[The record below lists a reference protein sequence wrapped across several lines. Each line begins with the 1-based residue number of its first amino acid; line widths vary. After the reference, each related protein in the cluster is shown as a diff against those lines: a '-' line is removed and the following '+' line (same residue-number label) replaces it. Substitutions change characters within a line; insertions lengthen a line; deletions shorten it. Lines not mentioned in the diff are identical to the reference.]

1 MKKLLPLA
9 IPLILSQLI
18 QQLMI
23 FTDIW
28 MFSRIGINEMAAG
41 GLGAQTFFIT
51 FIVAAS
57 IIGCSAN
64 LISISYGKL
73 CLDRKSAEKEIS
85 MHLKGSILLTLIFT
99 VILIFVFNFIPNI
112 MLYFG
117 QKREIVFLANEYLSA
132 LKWSIFPSLMIF
144 VLRALS
150 GSYGKVRSIMILSL
164 ATVMLNIP
172 LTYFFAFYLKM
183 GISGVGWGTTVANF
197 SGMIGYG
204 FWVFR
209 QNEFTKYSLFK
220 NLDEYKLSSMKP
232 ILFIGLPIALA
243 TVLEYGL
250 IASGSFFVGVLG
262 VAALA
267 TQQILLQCLNF
278 SYNVSYGLAQA
289 SAIISGRN
297 YGQNNINEIS
307 NITKK
312 TLLLVTISS
321 GLFALFYNL
330 NPKFLLDLFEISPI
344 LRTKEFINN
353 FQIILVVMGLTLVAD
368 AWQISIISILRSM
381 KIVKIP
387 TFITMIGYW
396 LIGIPVSYVLMTF
409 FGAVGVWSGICLGL
423 MVTSILLYLN
433 YHKSTINLKLCH
445 KQEIE
450 ALV

>member
-1 MKKLLPLA
+1 MKKILPLA

-18 QQLMI
+18 QQLML

-41 GLGAQTFFIT
+41 GLGAQVFSIIFI
-51 FIVAAS
+51 IAAS

-73 CLDRKSAEKEIS
+73 ALDRKKAEKEIS

-99 VILIFVFNFIPNI
+99 FFLMVIFIYIPNLMI
-112 MLYFG
+112 QFG
-117 QKREIVFLANEYLSA
+117 QKRDVVILANEYLSA

-150 GSYGKVRSIMILSL
+150 GSYGKVKSIMILSL
-164 ATVMLNIP
+164 VTVMLNIP
-172 LTYFFAFYLKM
+172 LTYVFAFYLKM

-197 SGMIGYG
+197 TGMIGYG
-204 FWVFR
+204 FWLFR
-209 QNEFTKYSLFK
+209 QNEFTKFSLLK
-220 NLDEYKLSSMKP
+220 NLDEYKISSMKP
-232 ILFIGLPIALA
+232 ILYIGLPIAIA

-250 IASGSFFVGVLG
+250 IASGTFFVGVLG

-307 NITKK
+307 NVTKK
-312 TLLLVTISS
+312 TILMVTISS
-321 GLFALFYNL
+321 GLFALFFNL
-330 NPKFLLDLFEISPI
+330 NPNLLLDIFDISSTI
-344 LRTKEFINN
+344 RTQEFLDS
-353 FQIILVVMGLTLVAD
+353 FQVILVVMGLTLVAD

-396 LIGIPVSYVLMTF
+396 LIGIPVSYALMTF
-409 FGAVGVWSGICLGL
+409 FGVVGVWSGICLGL
-423 MVTSILLYLN
+423 LVTSILLYLN
-433 YHKSTINLKLCH
+433 YHKSTVNLKLCH
-445 KQEIE
+445 KQETE
-450 ALV
+450 ALI